1 MNSFV
6 PLLLNLKNKKVVIF
20 GAGNVALRKATT
32 FSKYSNV
39 IVISKKFKKEFDDL
53 DIQKIKKEITKE
65 NVLDYII
72 DSFIVIPAT
81 NDLKINNMIA
91 DIAHSQKIMV
101 NRVDEE
107 KENDII
113 VPSIISKEDLIIAIS
128 TLGKSP
134 MTSKLLREE
143 IEKFITEE
151 YLLMLNLQTK
161 LRDYL
166 KSNIKNQKEREK
178 ILSEIIKNK
187 EIWDILKES
196 RFEDAY
202 QNAMEKVRKCIQI

>member
-53 DIQKIKKEITKE
+53 DIQKINKEITKE
-65 NVLDYII
+65 NVLDYIL

-81 NDLKINNMIA
+81 NDFKINNTIA
-91 DIAHSQKIMV
+91 DIDHSQNIMV

-107 KENDII
+107 KENDVI

-134 MTSKLLREE
+134 MTSKFLREE